1 MESFFRVR
9 ILIGFLMF
17 LGTLTSYMLRVNL
30 NIAIVQMTD
39 DSGGLCTNRTLTAS
53 VTNEDGGTRFCWSEW
68 QKSWIKGSFF
78 YGYIVMQV
86 FGGSLAE
93 KLGTKVVLGTANTLT
108 ALMTLAIPFVAKLD
122 WRALIAIR
130 VLQGLAESVT
140 YPC

>member
-1 MESFFRVR
+1 
-9 ILIGFLMF
+9 
-17 LGTLTSYMLRVNL
+17 MLRVNL

-39 DSGGLCTNRTLTAS
+39 DDEGLCLSTQSTDVVVNREGN
-53 VTNEDGGTRFCWSEW
+53 VRFCWSEW

-93 KLGTKVVLGTANTLT
+93 RLGTKVVLGTANTLT

-130 VLQGLAESVT
+130 VLQVIYDVLYVLLFLNSHT
-140 YPC
+140 QKS